1 MELKALEN
9 RGMLQT
15 ASRNN
20 RKVRK
25 RGLLIA
31 ELLRNFVNLT
41 VDDVLDLSDLL
52 VAHDVLADLVVDSL
66 LGLVQAVL
74 YGLLDLAEVLLNGA
88 LDIEAHGGL
97 LSALTR
103 SKASPEVRS
112 DSPVWAKSECN
123 ALMDETCKLG
133 LYVTVEPSVDAIHM
147 PDYAHRNFTAHGLR
161 PSISLHTRGG
171 KKNHPRER

>member
-41 VDDVLDLSDLL
+41 VDDVLDLCDVL

-74 YGLLDLAEVLLNGA
+74 YGLLDLAEVLLNGV
-88 LDIEAHGGL
+88 LDVVEAHVGL
-97 LSALTR
+97 LSARTR
-103 SKASPEVRS
+103 T
-112 DSPVWAKSECN
+112 
-123 ALMDETCKLG
+123 L
-133 LYVTVEPSVDAIHM
+133 I
-147 PDYAHRNFTAHGLR
+147 
-161 PSISLHTRGG
+161 
-171 KKNHPRER
+171 

>member
-25 RGLLIA
+25 RGLRVA

-66 LGLVQAVL
+66 L
-74 YGLLDLAEVLLNGA
+74 DLAEVLLNGV
-88 LDIEAHGGL
+88 LDVVESHVGL
-97 LSALTR
+97 LSAQSRVL
-103 SKASPEVRS
+103 
-112 DSPVWAKSECN
+112 
-123 ALMDETCKLG
+123 
-133 LYVTVEPSVDAIHM
+133 I
-147 PDYAHRNFTAHGLR
+147 
-161 PSISLHTRGG
+161 
-171 KKNHPRER
+171 